1 MPGISRRAILSSSVA
16 GAAALGLA
24 ACGQKVDGDGDSGA
38 DKPSGPVVYWSAWA
52 QGTPQQKILDAACQE
67 FTKATGIEVDI
78 NWLGPNLATSL
89 PTAVPGGTGP
99 DLFDCTADKLGG
111 YHVSGFTTD
120 LSDLLTTKVTG
131 EAKTLGEVLP
141 EGALKVC
148 RTADGQL
155 GFVPHTF
162 LSTTLW
168 FDGAAHADLAKN
180 PPKDWNAFLKALDAA
195 AHDKLV
201 PIAQDGTV
209 DNLNIRWFYWPL
221 LRLKGAGALAALG
234 TDKTAAAWRDPAVRQ
249 AAEAV
254 ETLARGEYFQRGYA
268 GSKYPNAQ
276 NQWAGGEVLFNL
288 NGSWLPQETAAQ
300 QKSGFKPVAL
310 PFPQLP
316 GGGTRPVVEVGALGW
331 AVSAK
336 AKNAQAARLLIPFLM
351 QKKYEEQ
358 IAGQAQNIPARS
370 DVQAPEVLAGVRE
383 QIMTATEPFPSFDN
397 APAAAGTW
405 YVDVMGPLAT
415 KLATGRISAGK
426 FVAEGAAQTAAYWK
440 NHG

>member
-1 MPGISRRAILSSSVA
+1 MSVISRRAVLYSAAA
-16 GAAALGLA
+16 GAATFGLA
-24 ACGQKVDGDGDSGA
+24 ACGQKVDGSSGSDRKA
-38 DKPSGPVVYWSAWA
+38 AGHVVYWSAWA
-52 QGTPQQKILDAACQE
+52 QGTPQQKILDQACKG
-67 FTKATGIEVDI
+67 FTKETGIQVKVS
-78 NWLGPNLATSL
+78 WLGPNLATSL
-89 PTAVPGGTGP
+89 PTAIPGGTGP

-111 YHVSGFTTD
+111 YQAQKFTAD
-120 LSDLLTTKVTG
+120 LAALLQAEVTG

-141 EGALKVC
+141 EGALNVC

-180 PPKDWNAFLKALDAA
+180 PPRDWNAFLKALDAGA
-195 AHDKLV
+195 DDKLV

-234 TDKTAAAWRDPAVRQ
+234 TDKTGAAWRDPAVRQ

-254 ETLARGEYFQRGYA
+254 ETLARGKYFQKGYA
-268 GSKYPNAQ
+268 GSKYPNGQ
-276 NQWAGGEVLFNL
+276 NQWAAGEALFNL

-300 QKSGFKPVAL
+300 QKAGFQPVAL
-310 PFPQLP
+310 PFPEMP

-331 AVSAK
+331 SVSAK
-336 AKNAQAARLLIPFLM
+336 AQNAEGARKLIPFLLRKEY
-351 QKKYEEQ
+351 QEQ
-358 IAGQAQNIPARS
+358 VAAQAQNIPARS
-370 DVQAPEVLAGVRE
+370 DIQAPEVLSGVRE
-383 QIMTATEPFPSFDN
+383 RIMTATETFPSFDN
-397 APAAAGTW
+397 APSAAGTW

-415 KLATGRISAGK
+415 KLATGGISAAK
-426 FVAEGAAQTAAYWK
+426 FVTEGAAQTTGYWK